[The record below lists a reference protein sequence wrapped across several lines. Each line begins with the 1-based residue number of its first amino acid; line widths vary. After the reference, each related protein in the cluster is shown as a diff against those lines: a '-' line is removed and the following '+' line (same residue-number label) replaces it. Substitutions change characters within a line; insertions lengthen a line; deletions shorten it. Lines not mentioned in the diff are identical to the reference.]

1 MGDRLGF
8 KEWGARWGFLAE
20 TPIAGQMA
28 GPRQFDQRARGAGAR
43 AIDFDYSAQHHEHDV
58 GRRSLVEQRRTLR
71 IAHQRM
77 AAEESPDDILRQ
89 PAAFEPREQTIMPL
103 GEPLSLQFT
112 FHAWH

>member
-1 MGDRLGF
+1 LVSASAYEELRALPGF
-8 KEWGARWGFLAE
+8 IAE
-20 TPIAGQMA
+20 IRVTGQIA

-58 GRRSLVEQRRTLR
+58 GRRSLAEQRRTLR